1 VSLGLVGE
9 GRELARWV
17 RERWVRENLGERL
30 GEGQLAALLRT
41 IEDDYGRFAD
51 VASVVEEVAEQIFRG
66 GVQAATYRP
75 FAAWGI
81 DSFSFE
87 LMYRVE
93 RGIYMEG
100 VSGFLDIDFSL
111 YYKAPRGRLARYEGE
126 IILERASSGGRG
138 DALRLLD
145 LLLKE
150 LAGILDH
157 PGIGRL
163 RRLRHGVVRLYR
175 NIRTLGED

>member
-17 RERWVRENLGERL
+17 RENLGERL
-30 GEGQLAALLRT
+30 GGGQLAALLRT

-75 FAAWGI
+75 LAAEVI
-81 DSFSFE
+81 DGFSFK
-87 LMYRVE
+87 LSYLVKR
-93 RGIYMEG
+93 RIYMEG
-100 VSGFLDIDFSL
+100 VSGFLDIDFSVYCKDL
-111 YYKAPRGRLARYEGE
+111 RGRLARYEAE
-126 IILERASSGGRG
+126 IILERSSSGGRG

-163 RRLRHGVVRLYR
+163 RRLRRGDVRLYR
-175 NIRTLGED
+175 NVRALGED

>member
-17 RERWVRENLGERL
+17 RENLGERL
-30 GEGQLAALLRT
+30 GGGQLAALLRT

-75 FAAWGI
+75 LAAEVI
-81 DSFSFE
+81 DGFSFK
-87 LMYRVE
+87 LSYLVKR
-93 RGIYMEG
+93 RIYMEG
-100 VSGFLDIDFSL
+100 VSGFLDIDFSVYCKDL
-111 YYKAPRGRLARYEGE
+111 RGRLARYEAE
-126 IILERASSGGRG
+126 IILERSSSGGRG

-145 LLLKE
+145 LLLDE
-150 LAGILDH
+150 LAGILGV
-157 PGIGRL
+157 PEVGGLKKARYTSVEL
-163 RRLRHGVVRLYR
+163 YENRRRFRGV
-175 NIRTLGED
+175 